1 LGCTGWALPEWTGKF
16 FSDDAKPEQY
26 LNQYAS
32 VFNSVEGNTT
42 FYQVPEKTQLQ
53 KWAGQT
59 PKGFKFCFK
68 FPRHITHEQLLSDVE
83 DDVLSF
89 VELFEVIRD
98 KTGPFMIQLPA
109 EFSPAHLSRLEDVL
123 SVLPGVFNYA
133 VEVRHPD
140 FFDKG
145 KNEHNLEMLLKSFG
159 GDRIMFDTRKL
170 HSVKKTSDKTI
181 RAAQKKKPKT
191 PVRFGTTG
199 SRPVVRYVGTNDIL
213 NNEAHLK
220 EWAIIVG
227 EWIREGLHPYV
238 FIHSPDRVSQPKL
251 CRHFHQ
257 LLSGLIELPVL
268 PSWPCEK
275 QDKQLGLF

>member
-1 LGCTGWALPEWTGKF
+1 M
-16 FSDDAKPEQY
+16 
-26 LNQYAS
+26 
-32 VFNSVEGNTT
+32 FNSVEGNTT
-42 FYQVPEKTQLQ
+42 FYQVPDKAQLL
-53 KWAGQT
+53 KWDKQT

-68 FPRHITHEQLLSDVE
+68 FPRRISHEQLLSDVQNE
-83 DDVLSF
+83 VLSF
-89 VELFEVIRD
+89 VELFEVMRD

-109 EFSPAHLSRLEDVL
+109 DFSPAHLSRLEDVL

-159 GDRIMFDTRKL
+159 ADRIIFDTRKL

-181 RAAQKKKPKT
+181 KAAQKKKPKT

-268 PSWPCEK
+268 PAWPCEK

>member
-1 LGCTGWALPEWTGKF
+1 
-16 FSDDAKPEQY
+16 
-26 LNQYAS
+26 

-42 FYQVPEKTQLQ
+42 FYQVPGKNQLQ
-53 KWAGQT
+53 KWANQT

-68 FPRHITHEQLLSDVE
+68 FPRHITHEELLSDVQ
-83 DDVLSF
+83 DDVLQF
-89 VELFEVIRD
+89 VELFEAIRD
-98 KTGPFMIQLPA
+98 KTGPFMIQLPP
-109 EFSPAHLSRLEDVL
+109 EFSPVHLSRLEDVL
-123 SVLPGVFNYA
+123 SMLPGIFNYA

-159 GDRIMFDTRKL
+159 ADRIIFDTRKL

-181 RAAQKKKPKT
+181 LAAQKKKPKS